1 MNALWAR
8 NLFWACLV
16 VALVY
21 GVHLLSNI
29 ILPFVA
35 GAGIAFV
42 LSPLVDRL
50 ERYRISRSIGTL
62 ISLIGFLLLIVM
74 VVLLVV
80 PILQQQLGQLMTR
93 VPDYITGA
101 RSEFDRLL
109 NLASHR
115 LSKTD
120 MQSLHDA
127 VGAKLGDVAGEV
139 GRLLGS
145 VLTGG
150 VAVANVLSLV
160 FITPIVAFFML
171 RDWTQLLLTIDSWL
185 PRQHRETIRKQASLI
200 EDTLSGFLRGQASVC
215 LAMGFFYAAGLSLI
229 GLDAGLILG
238 LLIGLLIFIPFL
250 GGLTGAVVAV
260 LLGFAQFGTWH
271 EPAMIALLFLIGQ
284 TIESNVLTPKLVGD
298 RVHLHPVWIIF
309 ALLAAGDL
317 LGILGV
323 LIAVPVAAIIGVLG
337 RFAVQQYLDS
347 PLYDPQKPTY
357 ILPPK

>member
-8 NLFWACLV
+8 NLFWAGLII
-16 VALVY
+16 ALFY
-21 GVHLLSNI
+21 AFHLLSNI

-50 ERYRISRSIGTL
+50 ETYRIPRSIGTL
-62 ISLIGFLLLIVM
+62 ISLVGFLLLIVM
-74 VVLLVV
+74 IVLLVV
-80 PILQQQLGQLMTR
+80 PILQQQLGQLVAR
-93 VPDYITGA
+93 VPGYITGA
-101 RSEFDRLL
+101 RSEFDSLL

-120 MQSLHDA
+120 MQSLHEA
-127 VGAKLGDVAGEV
+127 VGARIGDVAGEA
-139 GRLLGS
+139 GKLLGH

-150 VAVANVLSLV
+150 VAVANILSLV
-160 FITPIVAFFML
+160 FITPIVAFFLL
-171 RDWTQLLLTIDSWL
+171 RDWTDLLSTLDSWL
-185 PRQHRETIRKQASLI
+185 PRQHRETIREQAALI
-200 EDTLSGFLRGQASVC
+200 EETLSGFLRGQASVC
-215 LAMGFFYAAGLSLI
+215 FSMGFFYAVGLSLI

-250 GGLTGAVVAV
+250 GGLSGALVAV
-260 LLGFAQFGTWH
+260 LLAFGQFGTWH
-271 EPAMIALLFLIGQ
+271 EPAMVALLFLVGQ
-284 TIESNVLTPKLVGD
+284 TLESNVLTPKLVGD

-337 RFAVQQYLDS
+337 RFAVQQYLNS
-347 PLYDPQKPTY
+347 SLYDPRKPTY
-357 ILPPK
+357 SVAPK